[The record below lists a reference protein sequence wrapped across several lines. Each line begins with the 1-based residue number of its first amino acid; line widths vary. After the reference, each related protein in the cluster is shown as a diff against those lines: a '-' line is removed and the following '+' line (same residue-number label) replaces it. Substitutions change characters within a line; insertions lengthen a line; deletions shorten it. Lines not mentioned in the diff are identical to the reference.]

1 MPEPGLNAQTQNS
14 FKEVSGSKERK
25 EEMVVM
31 TLEEENKEKKKIVS
45 LVTLLSKLISAFVST
60 QSEWRKP

>member
-31 TLEEENKEKKKIVS
+31 TLEEEKKEKKNSVPGNIIK
-45 LVTLLSKLISAFVST
+45 
-60 QSEWRKP
+60 